1 MSRVVTDRL
10 FDGEALRDGTWRIEI
25 DGGRIAR
32 IAPHEGAIGDALDAR
47 GRSVLP
53 GLINAHVHI
62 ARGGM
67 FEPEEPLSLGQIVR
81 NLHDTLE
88 AGVTTVGD
96 MGCAAGLARALR
108 ARTRSEP
115 RVGPSIRTAGPL
127 LTAPRGYP
135 LDWMPPLFAKLSVA
149 LPCETER
156 DAGRAVER
164 VARAGMD
171 HVKLAIMHQSYAER
185 PLPALGEPAARE
197 AVAEAHRQGLRA
209 FAHAHSVDDYRVA
222 LAAGVDALMH
232 SSFIPLDADT
242 VSRVR
247 DAGIPVCPT
256 LWVFDSV
263 CLGAEEHW
271 ERDPDRTRGVA
282 PRIVRSWKR
291 FAEAW
296 AESGDVVPPG
306 IAGGLPKSRALE
318 GARTAA
324 ANLRLLLDA
333 GVPIAFGTDAAYGYS
348 VHGRPTDELFAMHRA
363 GMDAPAC
370 LRAATSAAAD
380 LLGLDDRGR
389 LREGLRADLVILE
402 GDACR
407 DLEQLARVRH
417 VISAGRRVGGPG
429 LGADVRTAAACAKGM
444 VATLRG
450 LR

>member
-1 MSRVVTDRL
+1 MLKVVTDRL
-10 FDGEALRDGTWRIEI
+10 FDGEALRDGTWCLEIEGDCI
-25 DGGRIAR
+25 KR
-32 IAPHEGAIGDALDAR
+32 IAPHEGDAGDALDAR
-47 GRSVLP
+47 DRTVLP
-53 GLINAHVHI
+53 GLINTHVHI

-67 FEPEEPLSLGQIVR
+67 FEPEEPLSLGQIVA

-108 ARTRSEP
+108 ERTERDP

-149 LPCETER
+149 LPCETAR

-171 HVKLAIMHQSYAER
+171 HVKLAIMHQSYAEQ
-185 PLPALGEPAARE
+185 PLPALREPAARE

-242 VSRVR
+242 VSMVR
-247 DAGIPVCPT
+247 DSGIPVCPT

-263 CLGAEEHW
+263 CMGAEERW
-271 ERDPDRTRGVA
+271 DRDPERTRGVA

-306 IAGGLPKSRALE
+306 IAGGLPKTRALE

-324 ANLRLLLDA
+324 ANLRLLLEA
-333 GVPIAFGTDAAYGYS
+333 GVPVAFGTDAAYGYCL
-348 VHGRPTDELFAMHRA
+348 HGRPHEELFAMHRA
-363 GMDAPAC
+363 GMDALAC
-370 LRAATSAAAD
+370 LRAATSSAAD

-389 LREGLRADLVILE
+389 LREGLRADLVIVE
-402 GDACR
+402 GDATR
-407 DLEQLARVRH
+407 DMEELARVRH
-417 VISAGRRVGGPG
+417 VIAGGQLVDGRA
-429 LGADVRTAAACAKGM
+429 LGANARTLAACAGGM
-444 VATLRG
+444 LATLRG